1 MDNQQNNQRQEQA
14 APKQEQGRNNGPIET
29 LRDGAL
35 KVAIFRNDR
44 EKGVS
49 FAMEPGRLY
58 TDGQG
63 QVKEAK
69 SLSGSEPV
77 RMARL
82 LNKGY
87 DRIGEFKAKIKVQ
100 SQTQDRER

>member
-1 MDNQQNNQRQEQA
+1 MSDTSTPQNNK
-14 APKQEQGRNNGPIET
+14 PVET

-35 KVAIFRNDR
+35 KLAIFKNER
-44 EKGVS
+44 ENGTS

-58 TDGQG
+58 TDSQG
-63 QVKEAK
+63 QIRESK
-69 SLSGSEPV
+69 SLSGSEPI

-87 DRIGEFKAKIKVQ
+87 DRIGEFRYEMKQAQKAELEK
-100 SQTQDRER
+100 